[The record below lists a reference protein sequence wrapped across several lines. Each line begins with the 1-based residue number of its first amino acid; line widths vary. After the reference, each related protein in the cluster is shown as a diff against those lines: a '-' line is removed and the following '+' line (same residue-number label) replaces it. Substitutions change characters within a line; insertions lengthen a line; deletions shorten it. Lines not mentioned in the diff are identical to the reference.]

1 MPETYIPTFRTSRP
15 TNGLQAILPPKW
27 AVPAST
33 TQTQIPSKYAYQPK
47 PTFGQLLT
55 SIQDM
60 DSLVEL
66 SRWHNYIQRERAL
79 ELARVLRDFGSYSQ
93 LHWRLTSG
101 EANPYL
107 SFLVRR
113 KFPDYPNFYSKKG
126 FFSQIIIPGTNV
138 EFDVPHFN
146 ATLSKYLD
154 RDIYRNNI
162 PADWAGWVGDMFTYA
177 RDLESEVKKN
187 PISLDSMYRKA
198 SGSIGT
204 KDTTFKHSF
213 GPSDFYADIDARN
226 ISTLIH
232 NGLSYHDA
240 MDNYYNNNLYGR
252 FGHFIDS
259 YGGWKNFERHV
270 NRFNFFP
277 LTPFVNP
284 IFIDAAK
291 RAFINKIREGCLNE
305 MGCYIP

>member
-15 TNGLQAILPPKW
+15 TNGLQALNL
-27 AVPAST
+27 
-33 TQTQIPSKYAYQPK
+33 Q
-47 PTFGQLLT
+47 PTFDQLLT

-66 SRWHNYIQRERAL
+66 PQWHNYIQSERAL

-93 LHWRLTSG
+93 LRWRLTSG

-146 ATLSKYLD
+146 ATLSRYLD
-154 RDIYRNNI
+154 RDAYRRNI

-177 RDLESEVKKN
+177 RDLESEIKKK

-204 KDTTFKHSF
+204 NDPDFNHSF

-252 FGHFIDS
+252 FSHFIDS

-277 LTPFVNP
+277 LTPFVNS